1 MTLPITYEAKGHI
14 AHITLRRPER
24 RNALNAEMS
33 ALLNEYWQRFAA
45 SDERVALLSAEGDH
59 FCAGVDVSDPSKE
72 AWKGVPNVGVKLEK
86 PLISAVQGWAVG
98 AGFTLTMMSDLCI
111 VDDTA
116 QFMFP
121 EAKIGLFGGITAGL
135 VSRIPQKVALEF
147 LMLGE
152 PLPAARAYEVG
163 LVNRVTSKGEAHA
176 LALDWAERLADAA
189 PLVLQ
194 TIKRATLET
203 LPKSPAEIAYPQ
215 MGYLT
220 EIVQSDDYKEGV
232 AAFKEKRKA
241 AFKGR

>member
-1 MTLPITYEAKGHI
+1 MSPPITYEAKDRI

-33 ALLNEYWQRFAA
+33 ALLHDYWRRFAA

-72 AWKGVPNVGVKLEK
+72 AWKGVPNVGAKIDK

-98 AGFTLTMMSDLCI
+98 AGFTLTMMSDLCV
-111 VDDTA
+111 VDETA

-121 EAKIGLFGGITAGL
+121 EAKLGLFGGITASL
-135 VSRIPQKVALEF
+135 VSRIPHKVALEF

-152 PLPAARAYEVG
+152 PLPAPRAYDVG
-163 LVNRVTSKGEAHA
+163 LVNRVVPPGQAHA
-176 LALDWAERLADAA
+176 FALDWAQRLADAA

-215 MGYLT
+215 MGYLKQIA
-220 EIVQSDDYKEGV
+220 ESDDYQEGV
-232 AAFKEKRKA
+232 AAFKAKRKA
-241 AFKGR
+241 EFRGV

>member
-1 MTLPITYEAKGHI
+1 MSKPITYESKDHI

-24 RNALNAEMS
+24 RNALNAEMT
-33 ALLNEYWQRFAA
+33 ALLNEYFRRFAA
-45 SDERVALLSAEGDH
+45 SDDRVALLSAEGDH
-59 FCAGVDVSDPSKE
+59 FCAGVDVTDPSKE
-72 AWKGVPNVGVKLEK
+72 AWKGVPNVGVKIDK

-98 AGFTLTMMSDLCI
+98 AGFTLTMMSDLCV
-111 VDDTA
+111 VDETA

-121 EAKIGLFGGITAGL
+121 EAKLGLFGGITASL
-135 VSRIPQKVALEF
+135 VSRIPHKVAVEF
-147 LMLGE
+147 MMLGE
-152 PLPAARAYEVG
+152 PLPAQRAYEIG
-163 LVNRVTSKGEAHA
+163 LVNRVVPKGGAHA
-176 LALDWAERLADAA
+176 TALEMAQRLADAA

-220 EIVQSDDYKEGV
+220 EIATSEDYQEGV

-241 AFKGR
+241 KYTGR